1 MNDDEILSHLRA
13 QAKASEKR
21 QHANFFGWHDRSP
34 SGKGVAESGI
44 VDDLLGAMEAAGL
57 SEYRNLGPS
66 GEEWPDV
73 WLEGPDGKRT
83 PCEVTELVDQHA
95 LPSGQ
100 ARPWTASQ
108 LVDQLQA
115 KLRTKGLRSV
125 GGSQGDKS
133 ILVIHTDES
142 YLNAE
147 NVAAMLA
154 DVSFKQPPTIDRV
167 FLLLSYDPNR
177 AGYRFFELQL
187 AV

>member
-1 MNDDEILSHLRA
+1 MTTRSCHTYVPRPRRPRSASTRTFSAGMTDRHLERA
-13 QAKASEKR
+13 
-21 QHANFFGWHDRSP
+21 WRSQELWTI
-34 SGKGVAESGI
+34 S
-44 VDDLLGAMEAAGL
+44 LGAMEAAGL

-115 KLRTKGLRSV
+115 KLRTKGLRSL

-133 ILVIHTDES
+133 ILVIHTDE
-142 YLNAE
+142 
-147 NVAAMLA
+147 
-154 DVSFKQPPTIDRV
+154 
-167 FLLLSYDPNR
+167 
-177 AGYRFFELQL
+177 
-187 AV
+187 